1 MLSKRSILVNIVKIK
16 VHDGLHTNI
25 KLPLGKREA
34 CRNSAKPLKSVKK
47 SAMVLVLVESL

>member
-1 MLSKRSILVNIVKIK
+1 MVSKRSILVNIVKIK
-16 VHDGLHTNI
+16 VHDGLHMNI